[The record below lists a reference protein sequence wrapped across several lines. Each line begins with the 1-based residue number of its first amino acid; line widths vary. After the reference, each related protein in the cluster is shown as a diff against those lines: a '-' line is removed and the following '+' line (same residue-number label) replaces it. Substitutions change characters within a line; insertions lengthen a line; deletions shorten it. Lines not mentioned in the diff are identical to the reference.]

1 LGNGLTLTIEED
13 TYNIMSIKK
22 QLLQQIKTQR
32 EESGKKKKFSGN
44 LMDYIE
50 MVEKDP
56 DIVKSSH
63 KRLHDAIEEHGSYV
77 MPDSDSRKFKV
88 FDGESIK
95 IHKYFEGEFFGM
107 ETVIEKVMS
116 FLSSAAHKGE
126 ESRQVLLLMGP
137 VGAGKS
143 ALTEHIK
150 KALEGKKYY
159 TLKNDPH
166 RGEPLQLIPRSL
178 RPSVE
183 AALNV
188 KIDGD
193 ISPIARH
200 KLLNDY
206 EGKYENFEVEE
217 VTFSQRGRRG
227 VASVPPMD
235 ANSQDVSVL
244 IGSVDISK
252 LDKFAEDDPR
262 SLSLNG
268 AFNVGNRGVVELV
281 EVFKN
286 EIEFLHTIITATQ
299 EKRVPSPGK
308 SDMLHFDGVILAHC
322 NEAEWNRFQSE
333 HTNEA
338 IMDRI
343 VKISVPY
350 CLELNQ
356 EVKIYE
362 KMLGK
367 SDFKAHIAPHTLK
380 IASMF
385 SVMSRLKESA
395 KCDALTKMK
404 IYNGEEVLEKGRVRK
419 VDIKDLRE
427 EAKHEGLDGISTR
440 FITKALD
447 NALTASDKGMITPI
461 SVMDSLTKMVK
472 EQLVDESFK
481 TKCLELLQKTI
492 REEYLKILETEIAK
506 AFISAYEEQAQSLFD
521 SYLDNAEAYTTRAKL
536 KDRVTKEERKPD
548 EGFMASIEEQIGVTG
563 SSRDGFR
570 SDVTAYM
577 FAKMRKGEHVS
588 YKTYEPLKNAI
599 ESFLISSVKS
609 MARIVTKS
617 KTRDDDQKKK
627 YSEMVET
634 LIKEYHYSAESAEE
648 ILVFASNNLWRDS

>member
-1 LGNGLTLTIEED
+1 
-13 TYNIMSIKK
+13 MSVKQKLLDKIKSA
-22 QLLQQIKTQR
+22 R
-32 EESGKKKKFSGN
+32 EEASKNQKFSGN
-44 LMDYIE
+44 LMDYIDL
-50 MVEKDP
+50 VEKNP
-56 DIVKSSH
+56 TIVKSAH
-63 KRLHDAIEEHGSYV
+63 KRLFEAIEEHGNYA
-77 MPDSDSRKFKV
+77 MPDSSRKYKI
-88 FDGESIK
+88 FDGENIK

-159 TLKNDPH
+159 HLKGDPH

-178 RPSVE
+178 RASFEKELGVR
-183 AALNV
+183 
-188 KIDGD
+188 IDGD
-193 ISPIARH
+193 ISPVARH

-206 EGKYENFEVEE
+206 GGKYEEFEVEE
-217 VTFSQRGRRG
+217 TSFSQRARRG
-227 VASVPPMD
+227 VAAVPPMD

-252 LDKFAEDDPR
+252 LDKYAEDDPR
-262 SLSLNG
+262 ALSLNG
-268 AFNVGNRGVVELV
+268 AFNVGNRGIVELV

-299 EKRVPSPGK
+299 EKRIPSPGK

-343 VKISVPY
+343 VKIAVPY
-350 CLELNQ
+350 CLELSQ
-356 EVKIYE
+356 EMKIYE

-367 SDFKAHIAPHTLK
+367 SDFNAHIAPHTLK
-380 IASMF
+380 VASMF
-385 SVMSRLKESA
+385 SVMSRLKPTN
-395 KCDALTKMK
+395 KCDLLTKMK

-427 EAKHEGLDGISTR
+427 EAKHEGMDGISTR

-447 NALTASDKGMITPI
+447 NALTASDKGMVTPV
-461 SVMDSLTKMVK
+461 SVMESLTKMVK
-472 EQLVDESFK
+472 EQIVDDQFK
-481 TKCLELLQKTI
+481 TKCLEIIQKTV

-506 AFISAYEEQAQSLFD
+506 AFITAYEEQAQSLFD
-521 SYLDNAEAYTTRAKL
+521 TYLDNAEAYTTRARL

-548 EGFMASIEEQIGVTG
+548 EAFMTSIEEQIGITG

-570 SDVTAYM
+570 SDVAAYM
-577 FAKMRKGEHVS
+577 FAKMRRGEKVNFRS
-588 YKTYEPLKNAI
+588 YEPLREAI

-609 MARIVTKS
+609 VARIVTKS
-617 KTRDDDQKKK
+617 KTRDDEQQKK
-627 YSEMVET
+627 YNEMVET
-634 LIKEYHYSAESAEE
+634 LIKDYGYNEDSAAEAL
-648 ILVFASNNLWRDS
+648 IFASNNLWRDS

>member
-1 LGNGLTLTIEED
+1 
-13 TYNIMSIKK
+13 MSIKK

-56 DIVKSSH
+56 TIVKSSH

-77 MPDSDSRKFKV
+77 MPDSDSRKFKI
-88 FDGESIK
+88 FDGETIK
-95 IHKYFEGEFFGM
+95 IHKYFDGEFFGM

-150 KALEGKKYY
+150 KALEGKKYF
-159 TLKNDPH
+159 TLKGDPH

-178 RPSVE
+178 RDSVE
-183 AALNV
+183 ESLKV

-193 ISPIARH
+193 ISPVARH

-206 EGKYENFEVEE
+206 DGKYENFEIEE
-217 VTFSQRGRRG
+217 TTFSQRGRRG

-395 KCDALTKMK
+395 KADPLTKMK

-521 SYLDNAEAYTTRAKL
+521 SYLDNAEAHTTRAKL
-536 KDRVTKEERKPD
+536 KDRVTKEESKPD

-577 FAKMRKGEHVS
+577 FAKLRKGEHVS

-599 ESFLISSVKS
+599 ESFLISSVKL

-627 YSEMVET
+627 YSEMIEVLCRDYGYT
-634 LIKEYHYSAESAEE
+634 PESAEVT
-648 ILVFASNNLWRDS
+648 LVFASNNLWRDS

>member
-1 LGNGLTLTIEED
+1 
-13 TYNIMSIKK
+13 MSSIKK
-22 QLLQQIKTQR
+22 QLLQQIKSAR
-32 EESGKKKKFSGN
+32 EESSKTKKFSGN

-63 KRLHDAIEEHGSYV
+63 KRLHDAIEGHGSYV
-77 MPDSDSRKFKV
+77 MPDSDSRKFKI

-193 ISPIARH
+193 ISPVARH

-577 FAKMRKGEHVS
+577 FAKMRRGEKVS

-599 ESFLISSVKS
+599 ESFLISSVRS

-617 KTRDDDQKKK
+617 KTRDEDQVKK
-627 YSEMVET
+627 YSEMVEVM
-634 LIKEYHYSAESAEE
+634 INDYGYSAESAEAT
-648 ILVFASNNLWRDS
+648 LAYASNNLWRDS

>member
-1 LGNGLTLTIEED
+1 
-13 TYNIMSIKK
+13 
-22 QLLQQIKTQR
+22 
-32 EESGKKKKFSGN
+32 
-44 LMDYIE
+44 
-50 MVEKDP
+50 
-56 DIVKSSH
+56 
-63 KRLHDAIEEHGSYV
+63 
-77 MPDSDSRKFKV
+77 
-88 FDGESIK
+88 
-95 IHKYFEGEFFGM
+95 M

-159 TLKNDPH
+159 TLKDDPH

-178 RPSVE
+178 RASVE
-183 AALNV
+183 ASLNV

-193 ISPIARH
+193 ISPVARH

-217 VTFSQRGRRG
+217 TTFSQRGRRG

-252 LDKFAEDDPR
+252 LDKYAEDDPR

-268 AFNVGNRGVVELV
+268 AFNIGNRGVVELV

-356 EVKIYE
+356 EIKIYE

-385 SVMSRLKESA
+385 SIMSRLKDSA
-395 KCDALTKMK
+395 KCDALTKMRV
-404 IYNGEEVLEKGRVRK
+404 YNGEDILEKGRVRK

-447 NALTASDKGMITPI
+447 NALTASDKNMITPI
-461 SVMDSLTKMVK
+461 SIMGSLTKMVK

-492 REEYLKILETEIAK
+492 REEYLRILESEIAK
-506 AFISAYEEQAQSLFD
+506 AFITAYEEQAQTLFE

-548 EGFMASIEEQIGVTG
+548 EQFMASIEEQIGVTG

-577 FAKMRKGEHVS
+577 FAKMRRGEKVVYS
-588 YKTYEPLKNAI
+588 TYEPLKNAI
-599 ESFLISSVKS
+599 ESYLISSVKS
-609 MARIVTKS
+609 MARIVTKA
-617 KTRDDDQKKK
+617 KTRDEDQKKK
-627 YSEMVET
+627 YSEMVEVMC
-634 LIKEYHYSAESAEE
+634 KEYGYSPESAEE
-648 ILVFASNNLWRDS
+648 ILAYASNNLWRDS